1 MEIAVG
7 SDHAGYH
14 LKEVLKKVL
23 KEEGFEV
30 IDVGAES
37 EESVDYPDFAREVA
51 QLVSEGKV
59 KKGLLI
65 CGTGLGMA
73 IVANKHKGVRAT
85 PCTDILSAKLSRE
98 HNDSNI
104 LCLGSR
110 LIAPYHA
117 EEILKTWLN
126 TPFSGGRHERRL
138 NKIAKIERESL

>member
-7 SDHAGYH
+7 SDHAGYR
-14 LKEVLKKVL
+14 LKEALKKVL
-23 KEEGFEV
+23 KEEGLKF
-30 IDVGAES
+30 IDVGTES
-37 EESVDYPDFAREVA
+37 EDSVDYPDFAHEVA
-51 QLVSEGKV
+51 QLVSQGKAE
-59 KKGLLI
+59 KGLLI

-110 LIAPYHA
+110 LISPYHA

-126 TPFSGGRHERRL
+126 TSFLGGRHQRRL
-138 NKIAKIERESL
+138 NKIAEIERESL